1 MTQLS
6 TRTETVEGWAVVH
19 IRGEVDMA
27 CAGRMEDAIAD
38 AFAARP
44 LAVVADMALV
54 TFCGSAGVSVLI
66 GAQHRAL
73 LTETPLVVVAPSA
86 GPVARSLALTGLG
99 DVVSTAETLE
109 QALGGT
115 EQAD

>member
-6 TRTETVEGWAVVH
+6 TRTDSIEGWAVVR
-19 IRGEVDMA
+19 IRGEVDLA
-27 CAGRMEDAIAD
+27 TASGLERTITD

-44 LAVVADMALV
+44 LGVVADMALV
-54 TFCGSAGVSVLI
+54 TFCGSAGVGVLV

-86 GPVARSLALTGLG
+86 GPVARSLALTGLDG
-99 DVVSTAETLE
+99 VVSTAETLD
-109 QALGGT
+109 QAMGGPQRAT
-115 EQAD
+115 